1 MAAVDKC
8 VDDIQ
13 AATLCRRTVLEAN
26 AAYALQGVSIGRI
39 QGGYQVSGRT
49 LEKFL
54 VFHPFEFDFADSVV
68 DFCRRQVNHTT
79 INAIRYANQIRSS
92 LVRKKL
98 QPIMSL
104 QSYITD
110 ATPCRELS

>member
-26 AAYALQGVSIGRI
+26 AAYALQGVSTGRI
-39 QGGYQVSGRT
+39 QGGYQEYRRASN
-49 LEKFL
+49 EFL
-54 VFHPFEFDFADSVV
+54 VFQTPKFDFADSVV

-79 INAIRYANQIRSS
+79 VNTIRYANQIRSS

-98 QPIMSL
+98 QPS
-104 QSYITD
+104 
-110 ATPCRELS
+110 